1 MNKYRKK
8 IKHLRATFLQ
18 FAKDRSIP
26 GHWPEFLE
34 EDYDFIEDLEIRS
47 NITPLQMRHCNK
59 LYRKYRN
66 V

>member
-1 MNKYRKK
+1 MNKYLKK

-34 EDYDFIEDLEIRS
+34 EDFYY
-47 NITPLQMRHCNK
+47 RH
-59 LYRKYRN
+59 
-66 V
+66 